1 MRAAGFGIT
10 SCRALEAE
18 KAIKG
23 FVAKDWVRENV
34 DMMRIA
40 YAGNE

>member
-23 FVAKDWVRENV
+23 FVAKDWVRV